1 MNKIVYIIHQYVTK
15 ILLVPLLAYAFLTH
29 GCPTCQYRLEANS
42 PAFFTQEHNEAQ
54 HQTNKIANT
63 EVETESQEEANA

>member
-1 MNKIVYIIHQYVTK
+1 MNKMLYIVHQYVTK

-42 PAFFTQEHNEAQ
+42 PAFFTQEYDQPQ
-54 HQTNKIANT
+54 HQTSKITNT
-63 EVETESQEEANA
+63 EIEVESQEEPNA